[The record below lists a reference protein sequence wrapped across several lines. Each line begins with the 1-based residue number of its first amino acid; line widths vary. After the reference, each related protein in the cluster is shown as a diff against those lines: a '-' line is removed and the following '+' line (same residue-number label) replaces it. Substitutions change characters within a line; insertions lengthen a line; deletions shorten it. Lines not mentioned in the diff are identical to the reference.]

1 MTNQERNEFFM
12 KCLGKSFLAMSEN
25 TTFEERSQMINNL
38 SFVHESTNQE
48 KIEKIVK
55 GEKNIFI

>member
-1 MTNQERNEFFM
+1 MTNKERNEFFM
-12 KCLGKSFLAMSEN
+12 KCLGKSFLAMNEN
-25 TTFEERSQMINNL
+25 TTFAERLQMINDL

-48 KIEKIVK
+48 TIKKIVK